1 MSAKSGFWTV
11 VGGWL
16 LLTASLTAE
25 AAGGQ
30 DGKVKLPEADRVLS
44 REIFKQLIEINSQDS
59 NGSVTAAATAMRER
73 LLAAGFPA
81 GDLVLAGPNERK
93 QNLVARYRGKS
104 SGLKPILIIAHLDV
118 VEARKE
124 DWTTDPY
131 QFVEKDGYFYGRGTQ
146 DMKDDDAS
154 LVANFVRL
162 KREGFVPKRDIVVAL
177 TADEEGGQSN
187 GVNWLL
193 KNRPE
198 LMVADF
204 VLNPDAGGL
213 ELRGGKPTSLG
224 VEATEKLYADFRIT
238 AVNRGGHS
246 SLPRPDNA
254 IYELMH
260 ALEKL
265 EANPFPME
273 LNEVTRAQL
282 AAAEKIAAPE
292 RAKRI
297 RGVLA
302 TPPDMDAV
310 AAFSKDPADSATLR
324 TTCVATMLKAGHA
337 PNALPAMAQA
347 NVNCRILPGYS
358 QEEIRQKLMA
368 LLGDGGLKIEYVTDA
383 GSAMA
388 MGSDRKSA
396 PPPPVRE
403 DVFGPLRRVAG
414 EVWPGVPVVPSM
426 SAGASDSI
434 YTMALGIPSYGVG
447 GMGVDSDDSRAHGR
461 DERIRVESFYTG
473 VEFYYLYLKA
483 LTTP

>member
-1 MSAKSGFWTV
+1 VRFRRVSCTCFGVA
-11 VGGWL
+11 
-16 LLTASLTAE
+16 
-25 AAGGQ
+25 
-30 DGKVKLPEADRVLS
+30 VLS
-44 REIFKQLIEINSQDS
+44 AGLAVGQTVAPALPAEDRALARDVFKQLIEINSQDS

-73 LLAAGFPA
+73 LLKAGFPA

-93 QNLVARYRGKS
+93 QNLVAKYRRAGS
-104 SGLKPILIIAHLDV
+104 SLKPILIICHLDV

-131 QFVEKDGYFYGRGTQ
+131 EFVEKDGYFYGRGTQ
-146 DMKDDDAS
+146 DMKEEDAD
-154 LVANFVRL
+154 VVENFIRL
-162 KREGFVPKRDIVVAL
+162 KREGWVPKRDIVIAL

-187 GVNWLL
+187 GVDWLL

-204 VLNPDAGGL
+204 VLNPDAGGV
-213 ELRGGKPTSLG
+213 ELRNGKVSNMG
-224 VEATEKLYADFRIT
+224 VEATEKLYADYRLT
-238 AVNRGGHS
+238 TVNRGGHS
-246 SLPRPDNA
+246 SQPRPDNA

-265 EANPFPME
+265 EANPFPLE
-273 LNEVTRAQL
+273 LNDVTRAEL
-282 AAAEKIAAPE
+282 AATEKIATPE
-292 RAKRI
+292 RAKLI

-302 TPPDMDAV
+302 TPPDMKAV
-310 AAFSKDPADSATLR
+310 AEFSKDPGDSATLR
-324 TTCVATMLKAGHA
+324 TTCIATMLKGGHA

-358 QEEIRQKLMA
+358 QEEIRQHLLKLF
-368 LLGDGGLKIEYVTDA
+368 GDPELKIEYVTDS
-383 GSAMA
+383 GSALA

-403 DVFGPLRRVAG
+403 DVFGPLREVVA
-414 EVWPGVPVVPSM
+414 EMWPGVPVIPSM

-434 YTMALGIPSYGVG
+434 YTMAAGIPSYGVS
-447 GMGVDSDDSRAHGR
+447 GMGVDFDDDRAHGK
-461 DERIRVESFYTG
+461 DERIRVEAFYSG

-483 LTTP
+483 LGKP